1 MKTCWLGIGGERGR
15 RVKSLAGE
23 AIFDPLRHFIGS
35 PAGGEK
41 KELLMECSHLVD
53 PVAVSGRKAGDR

>member
-1 MKTCWLGIGGERGR
+1 MVSRWEGKERVKGLYWILPDTSLGGE
-15 RVKSLAGE
+15 SE
-23 AIFDPLRHFIGS
+23 
-35 PAGGEK
+35 EK

>member
-1 MKTCWLGIGGERGR
+1 MKVEKDREELKALLQRAYLILPDTSLG
-15 RVKSLAGE
+15 AQQQ
-23 AIFDPLRHFIGS
+23 
-35 PAGGEK
+35 EK